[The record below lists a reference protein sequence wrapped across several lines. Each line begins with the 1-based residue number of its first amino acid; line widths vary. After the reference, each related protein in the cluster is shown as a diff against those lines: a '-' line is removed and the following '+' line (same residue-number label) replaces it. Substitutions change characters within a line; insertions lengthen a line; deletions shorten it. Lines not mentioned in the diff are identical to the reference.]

1 MAKAL
6 AVRVALLCLALWLL
20 GLGTAQAQPAAYA
33 PIHPHTGPRWGDGW
47 GDPPAGWTVVHI
59 EGAPRERGLQHG
71 HLLATEIA
79 AYIRAL
85 SEFWAPKAPAA
96 AWAIRPPRPS
106 WLPGA
111 SARTSAAT

>member
-20 GLGTAQAQPAAYA
+20 GLGTAQAQPAADA
-33 PIHPHTGPRWGDGW
+33 PIDPHTVQRWGAGW
-47 GDPPAGWTVVHI
+47 RYPQAGWTVVQI

-85 SEFWAPKAPAA
+85 SEFWGPKAPAA
-96 AWAIRPPRPS
+96 AWA
-106 WLPGA
+106 L
-111 SARTSAAT
+111 TATW